1 MLGKLKE
8 MAGSAAIDKA
18 LVHLEPVLTDQLG
31 KVQALGAETIQDDAR
46 FTQYIAEPAYLAVTA
61 ASNGIT
67 KLIPEF
73 KPRFSRLMFRLR
85 DDLIVVEGSAV
96 RLVEDFKA
104 RLPAVLAECLKA

>member
-8 MAGSAAIDKA
+8 MAGSAAVDKA
-18 LVHLEPVLTDQLG
+18 LAHLEPIITDQLG
-31 KVQALGAETIQDDAR
+31 KVQALGADTVQDDAR

-73 KPRFSRLMFRLR
+73 QPRFSRLMFRLR
-85 DDLIVVEGSAV
+85 DDLFIVEGGAV

-104 RLPAVLAECLKA
+104 RLPTVLAECLKA

>member
-8 MAGSAAIDKA
+8 MAGSAAVDKA
-18 LVHLEPVLTDQLG
+18 LVHLEPVLTDQLS
-31 KVQALGAETIQDDAR
+31 KLQSVQDDAR

-85 DDLIVVEGSAV
+85 DDLVVVEGNAV

-104 RLPAVLAECLKA
+104 RLPVVLVECLKG